1 MEDAIR
7 QKDIRANNLGIATI
21 LILNDQTTS
30 AIRSDS
36 DLFASSG
43 DEVGRGAISGSISNV
58 R

>member
-1 MEDAIR
+1 MEDTIR
-7 QKDIRANNLGIATI
+7 EKDIRTNNLGTAII

-36 DLFASSG
+36 ELFASSSY
-43 DEVGRGAISGSISNV
+43 EVGRGALSGSISNV